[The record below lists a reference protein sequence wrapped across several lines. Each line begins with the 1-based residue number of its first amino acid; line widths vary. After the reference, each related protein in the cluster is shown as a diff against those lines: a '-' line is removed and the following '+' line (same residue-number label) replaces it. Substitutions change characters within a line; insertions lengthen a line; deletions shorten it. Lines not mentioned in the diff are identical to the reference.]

1 MTLEGSCIG
10 SDAFLVQL
18 SSFSFGAD
26 QSGLKQIDFAATIHL
41 TSDQFEASDP
51 PLSVRSTKAA
61 LIEQVLPRVEARWPR
76 RPKTSD
82 R

>member
-1 MTLEGSCIG
+1 
-10 SDAFLVQL
+10 LVQL

-51 PLSVRSTKAA
+51 PAVCPFDQGKVIAA
-61 LIEQVLPRVEARWPR
+61 RTAAATALRRIIRWN
-76 RPKTSD
+76 
-82 R
+82 